1 MLRLLNILAV
11 LGLIGTAAWA
21 YSIKYETIYYAE
33 QVKKLEKRLD
43 RERDAIVVLRAEW
56 QHVNKPM
63 RLQVLADRHLQLQAL
78 QATQIALPG
87 DLPARPKE
95 QDVLG
100 DKLDQLLTG
109 SVPANGKPGAV
120 KPSAVKPQQKPGG

>member
-1 MLRLLNILAV
+1 MLRLLNILAL

-43 RERDAIVVLRAEW
+43 RERDAITVLRAEW

-63 RLQVLADRHLQLQAL
+63 RLQVLSDRHLQLQAL
-78 QATQIALPG
+78 QATQIAKAS
-87 DLPARPKE
+87 DLPERSKE
-95 QDVLG
+95 QDLLAN
-100 DKLDQLLTG
+100 KLDQLLTG
-109 SVPANGKPGAV
+109 SVPPSPTKAGAKPA
-120 KPSAVKPQQKPGG
+120 QKPAN

>member
-43 RERDAIVVLRAEW
+43 RERDAVAVLRAEW

-78 QATQIALPG
+78 QATQITLPG

-109 SVPANGKPGAV
+109 SVPASGKPAAAKSSGT
-120 KPSAVKPQQKPGG
+120 KPQQKPGG

>member
-1 MLRLLNILAV
+1 MLKLLNILAL

-43 RERDAIVVLRAEW
+43 RERDAITVLRAEW

-63 RLQVLADRHLQLQAL
+63 RLQVLSDRHLQLQAL
-78 QATQIALPG
+78 QATQIAKAS
-87 DLPARPKE
+87 DLPERSKE
-95 QDVLG
+95 QDLLAN
-100 DKLDQLLTG
+100 KLDQLLTG
-109 SVPANGKPGAV
+109 SVPASPAKAVAKPA
-120 KPSAVKPQQKPGG
+120 QKPAN

>member
-43 RERDAIVVLRAEW
+43 RERDAVAVLRAEW
-56 QHVNKPM
+56 QHVNKPV

-78 QATQIALPG
+78 QATQMALPG
-87 DLPARPKE
+87 DLPARAKE

-109 SVPANGKPGAV
+109 SVPANGKPGAA
-120 KPSAVKPQQKPGG
+120 KATSAKPQQKPGG

>member
-1 MLRLLNILAV
+1 MFRFLNILAI

-33 QVKKLEKRLD
+33 QVKKLEKRAD
-43 RERDAIVVLRAEW
+43 KEREAVNVLRAEW
-56 QHVNKPM
+56 QHLNKPS

-78 QATQIALPG
+78 QAQQIIKLE
-87 DLPARPKE
+87 DLPARRE
-95 QDVLG
+95 ERDVLG

-109 SVPANGKPGAV
+109 SIPAAAKPGA
-120 KPSAVKPQQKPGG
+120 KPPAKPPVRRPGE

>member
-1 MLRLLNILAV
+1 MLRLLNILAI

-43 RERDAIVVLRAEW
+43 RERDAVAVLRAEW

-78 QATQIALPG
+78 QATQIAEPG
-87 DLPARPKE
+87 DLPLRPKE
-95 QDVLG
+95 QDILG

-109 SVPANGKPGAV
+109 SVPAAKAGAGKPSNA
-120 KPSAVKPQQKPGG
+120 KPQQKPGG